1 MKEVIFSIVTFA
13 IHLTLG
19 IKDRETSPNMNRSE
33 KKDLEEVK
41 LRNKNRPESSSIEKL
56 KIRNQYKSSVSKKSY
71 EKEDSYSDEEIAN
84 DPDEDD
90 DDYDGTDN
98 VDKVQK
104 EGGNSDFGIGARIS
118 DIKKALNQVDDED
131 SKDEDE
137 QSDEL
142 LETSPIIPQ
151 NLVTKAANADLID
164 IVENQG
170 GEGTVKDVDSDEFD
184 EVEIQ
189 FEGDEAP

>member
-1 MKEVIFSIVTFA
+1 
-13 IHLTLG
+13 
-19 IKDRETSPNMNRSE
+19 MNRSE

-142 LETSPIIPQ
+142 LDTSPIIPQ
-151 NLVTKAANADLID
+151 KLVTKAANADLID
-164 IVENQG
+164 IVENEG
-170 GEGTVKDVDSDEFD
+170 GEDNSKSSLKDDLKEKSHETQGEVVKDGDDNGPTDSLKSSP
-184 EVEIQ
+184 ISQ
-189 FEGDEAP
+189 LS